1 MATADFTFLLFVC
14 KWWHYSTVIGYNNKE
29 LLCVHQQNHC
39 CQGFLFLTKHA
50 TPPLIIMDRTTVIGC
65 FLKKINDAA
74 IACIS
79 LVSCYN
85 HERKVEIIL

>member
-1 MATADFTFLLFVC
+1 MVALQHRHWLQQQRTAVCSSTKPLLP
-14 KWWHYSTVIGYNNKE
+14 
-29 LLCVHQQNHC
+29 
-39 CQGFLFLTKHA
+39 GFLVFDQTCN
-50 TPPLIIMDRTTVIGC
+50 PPLIIMDRTTVIGC